1 MARTAR
7 AAPITNRLLDR
18 LPPKDRVRVLGAC
31 EEVQLVFPEVLAE
44 PDETVHFAYFP
55 TESFISLVAPMGG
68 RESLEVALAGN
79 EGLFGVGLAM
89 GVETS
94 PVHALVQGG
103 GPCLRIGAAAFRREL
118 ARIPSLRNCVDRYIF
133 VVMSQ
138 LIQTSGCNRF
148 HLVEQ
153 RLARWLLMTA
163 DRTHSASFHITHEF
177 LAYMLGVRRVGITE
191 AASDLQERSLIGY
204 ARGAMTI
211 RNRRG
216 LEKAAC
222 SCYRSDITVYDRTLG

>member
-1 MARTAR
+1 MARAGR

-18 LPPKDRVRVLGAC
+18 LPAKDRARVLAEC
-31 EEVQLVFPEVLAE
+31 EEIQLVFPEVIAE
-44 PDETVHFAYFP
+44 PGETIRHVYFP

-68 RESLEVALAGN
+68 KDSLEVALAGN

-103 GPCLRIGAAAFRREL
+103 GACLRIGAAAFRREL
-118 ARIPSLRNCVDRYIF
+118 ARVPSLRNCVDRYIF
-133 VVMSQ
+133 VMMSQ

-148 HLVEQ
+148 HIVEQ

-163 DRTHSASFHITHEF
+163 DRTHSSSFHITHEF

-191 AASDLQERSLIGY
+191 AASALQDRSLIGY

>member
-1 MARTAR
+1 
-7 AAPITNRLLDR
+7 
-18 LPPKDRVRVLGAC
+18 
-31 EEVQLVFPEVLAE
+31 
-44 PDETVHFAYFP
+44 
-55 TESFISLVAPMGG
+55 
-68 RESLEVALAGN
+68 
-79 EGLFGVGLAM
+79 
-89 GVETS
+89 
-94 PVHALVQGG
+94 
-103 GPCLRIGAAAFRREL
+103 
-118 ARIPSLRNCVDRYIF
+118 
-133 VVMSQ
+133 MSQ

-191 AASDLQERSLIGY
+191 AASDLQERNLIGY